1 MGKYHL
7 LSRQQP
13 SHLHII
19 CPEDMSG
26 VLLMS
31 VREGFAFAL
40 GHDMSGMRLSP
51 SRSQTIG
58 ETSRLSCKDMV
69 SKTALVR
76 DCLVV

>member
-1 MGKYHL
+1 
-7 LSRQQP
+7 
-13 SHLHII
+13 
-19 CPEDMSG
+19 
-26 VLLMS
+26 MS

-76 DCLVV
+76 DCLVA

>member
-1 MGKYHL
+1 
-7 LSRQQP
+7 
-13 SHLHII
+13 
-19 CPEDMSG
+19 MSG

-40 GHDMSGMRLSP
+40 GHDMSGMRLSS